1 MFEHSSVQSAAKWQ
15 DKFMFNYGEKQQLAG
30 GGVENSAL
38 LSPTTPT
45 TTTMTKCC
53 IPSPFQVP
61 MPSDDVFF
69 GTKAT
74 ATFLNPSSA
83 PAHLHENFSILDT
96 PNSAFCPAST
106 STTVSQGDLVFKFEP
121 EHIELMKKCD
131 QFMDSNFD
139 DVNCQIKHFS
149 PCHTPPT
156 GIYNNFDF
164 STPNYQTPLPP
175 INTIQSSSY
184 GIQYS
189 ANNSS
194 SCTYED
200 HYIDTSFLAQFPSP
214 VPRIHSEV
222 AYNDS
227 YSQPANFNV
236 TGASDDKP
244 NREFKH
250 IDFHGEGDEKE
261 RVCEKSDLKKRTV
274 EVAAVEVESSEPVS
288 CLWTDCHQEFCSQ
301 TKLVAHI
308 EKLHIEGRKGED
320 FCCFWRGCSREQ
332 KPFNARYKLLIHM
345 RVHSGE
351 KPNKCPVSEKGLIK
365 GSTPPRINNNNG
377 RA

>member
-15 DKFMFNYGEKQQLAG
+15 DKFVQLTG
-30 GGVENSAL
+30 GGVENSTL
-38 LSPTTPT
+38 LSPATPT
-45 TTTMTKCC
+45 TTKCC

-61 MPSDDVFF
+61 MPNEDVFF

-74 ATFLNPSSA
+74 NTFLTPSA
-83 PAHLHENFSILDT
+83 PVYEHENYSILDT
-96 PNSAFCPAST
+96 PTSAFCPAST
-106 STTVSQGDLVFKFEP
+106 SSTVSHHGDLVFKFEP

-139 DVNCQIKHFS
+139 DVNCQIKQFS

-156 GIYNNFDF
+156 GLYNNFDF
-164 STPNYQTPLPP
+164 STPNYQNPLPP
-175 INTIQSSSY
+175 INTIQSSY
-184 GIQYS
+184 AHQYS

-194 SCTYED
+194 CTFD

-214 VPRIHSEV
+214 VPRTHHEV

-236 TGASDDKP
+236 TAGDDKP

-250 IDFHGEGDEKE
+250 IDFEDEEGVFEKP
-261 RVCEKSDLKKRTV
+261 DLKNMKV
-274 EVAAVEVESSEPVS
+274 EVAAESVESSDIVS
-288 CLWTDCHQEFCSQ
+288 CLWTDCHQDFGSQ
-301 TKLVAHI
+301 TELVSHI
-308 EKLHIEGRKGED
+308 EKLHIEGRKGEE
-320 FCCFWRGCSREQ
+320 FCCLWRGCSRQQ

-351 KPNKCPVSEKGLIK
+351 KPNKCPVSEEGF
-365 GSTPPRINNNNG
+365 
-377 RA
+377 